1 MDNFCLKWND
11 FGGNI
16 RESLKKL
23 RSDEALADVT
33 LATEDGRHIK
43 AHKIILSAGSQFFQ
57 DIFVK
62 SNHVNMLVYLKGI
75 SFADLEPV
83 INFLYNGEAFVAQ
96 EEVEKFVKTGKELK
110 VKGLS
115 SELKG
120 TGGHTQAQSSFAN
133 NYNPIKEEPEYTDE
147 PESQSS
153 FANNY
158 NPIKEEPEY
167 TDEPEYSEYSGEPEN
182 SDTGTRD
189 MSESQ
194 GQDSQ
199 LQFKTVE
206 EIIEKIEIEGVWSC
220 KVCGKTTR
228 GKTNM
233 KRHAEIHIE
242 GVSHVCQDCRMI
254 FHTSNAL
261 RTHRYHKH

>member
-120 TGGHTQAQSSFAN
+120 TGGYTQA
-133 NYNPIKEEPEYTDE
+133 
-147 PESQSS
+147 QSS

-220 KVCGKTTR
+220 KVCGKTMR

-261 RTHRYHKH
+261 NSHRYYKH

>member
-1 MDNFCLKWND
+1 M
-11 FGGNI
+11 
-16 RESLKKL
+16 KKL

-120 TGGHTQAQSSFAN
+120 TGGYTQAQSSFAN
-133 NYNPIKEEPEYTDE
+133 NYNPIKEEPEYTD
-147 PESQSS
+147 
-153 FANNY
+153 
-158 NPIKEEPEY
+158 
-167 TDEPEYSEYSGEPEN
+167 EPEN

-220 KVCGKTTR
+220 KVCGKTMR

>member
-1 MDNFCLKWND
+1 
-11 FGGNI
+11 
-16 RESLKKL
+16 
-23 RSDEALADVT
+23 
-33 LATEDGRHIK
+33 
-43 AHKIILSAGSQFFQ
+43 
-57 DIFVK
+57 
-62 SNHVNMLVYLKGI
+62 MLVYLKGI

-120 TGGHTQAQSSFAN
+120 TGGYTQAQSSFAN
-133 NYNPIKEEPEYTDE
+133 NYNPIKEEPEYTD
-147 PESQSS
+147 
-153 FANNY
+153 
-158 NPIKEEPEY
+158 
-167 TDEPEYSEYSGEPEN
+167 EPEN

-220 KVCGKTTR
+220 KVCGKTMR

>member
-120 TGGHTQAQSSFAN
+120 TGGYTQAQSSFAN
-133 NYNPIKEEPEYTDE
+133 NYNPIKEEPEYTD
-147 PESQSS
+147 
-153 FANNY
+153 
-158 NPIKEEPEY
+158 
-167 TDEPEYSEYSGEPEN
+167 EPEN

-220 KVCGKTTR
+220 KVCGKTMR

>member
-115 SELKG
+115 S
-120 TGGHTQAQSSFAN
+120 
-133 NYNPIKEEPEYTDE
+133 
-147 PESQSS
+147 
-153 FANNY
+153 
-158 NPIKEEPEY
+158 IKEEPEY

-220 KVCGKTTR
+220 KVCGKTMR